1 MTQARQRKPRRRKA
15 TTLALRALAAVVAS
29 LLSLSSLGEIAHFL
43 LVPHAI
49 CADHGELIEVSEG
62 SQHAAAHADTVS
74 SDPEVAPAS
83 DEGSGHDHC
92 ELLASHQ
99 RQLALPAVAP
109 VAVVPIATGMLIA
122 LVGGEASRRP
132 LPALALAPKTSPPLT
147 LA

>member
-1 MTQARQRKPRRRKA
+1 MAQVRQKKQQRRKA
-15 TTLALRALAAVVAS
+15 TSLALRALAVLIAG

-49 CADHGELIEVSEG
+49 CADHGELIEVSEVG
-62 SQHAAAHADTVS
+62 GHAAPHADAPS
-74 SDPEVAPAS
+74 SAPQVAPAS
-83 DEGSGHDHC
+83 GEGSGHDHC

-109 VAVVPIATGMLIA
+109 GAVVPVATGVLIA
-122 LVGGEASRRP
+122 LAGGETSRQP
-132 LPALALAPKTSPPLT
+132 LPALALAPKTSPPPS